1 VAIETLMEASEMDL
15 LDKTTH
21 LEWALAVAEP
31 EPSLH
36 QALNRP
42 DTTEWQE
49 VLDYEI
55 SQLEKLGTWELA
67 DAPKGANIIPCHF
80 MLATKRGPDGKKL
93 KLWVQLVANGQ
104 HQQYGVDYF
113 DMFTPMANMSTIHTV
128 LAMAAQRDW
137 EIHQVD
143 IKSTYL
149 YASIQEEIY
158 MRAPPGY
165 LKDSQR
171 GKVLRLRRSLPGL
184 KQANFEWAEE
194 LAGVFVELGFSHSK
208 VDQAVYYKHTT
219 DAHIII
225 TVSVDDMAITANHT
239 THITQFK
246 SQLHCYFEITDLSKL
261 NWLLGLKVSRD

>member
-1 VAIETLMEASEMDL
+1 MVAGDTLDEGEPTPVVNEYNNNNNIVINAPSVQAIPPPSTPPRPSARPITPPAPRVTRMRQPVGYYTKLVNGEAGKGETASVAIETLMEASEMDL

-42 DTTEWQE
+42 DATEWQE

-143 IKSTYL
+143 IKSAYL

-184 KQANFEWAEE
+184 K
-194 LAGVFVELGFSHSK
+194 S
-208 VDQAVYYKHTT
+208 
-219 DAHIII
+219 
-225 TVSVDDMAITANHT
+225 
-239 THITQFK
+239 
-246 SQLHCYFEITDLSKL
+246 
-261 NWLLGLKVSRD
+261 